1 MREATE
7 IPGQAGHERQGSG
20 DLTGGV
26 SLLIGEPKKAV
37 LKLSGPMIVA
47 LMIQAAYNLVN
58 AVWVA
63 GLGPTALAAVGFV
76 APVFMVV
83 IGISNGLGAGVSSA
97 ISRRIGAGD
106 KAGADSTATQ
116 AIILVIVVSA
126 ILTVCLLG
134 LAGPI
139 LAAMGAGSSLEL
151 ALEYGNIV
159 FAGSILAVFSAMAFA
174 ILRGEGDTKRTMY
187 AMAAGSL
194 VNAVLDPVL
203 IYWAGLGVAGAAW
216 GTVFSMLLVSL
227 VQVYWLFIKKDTYVS
242 ISMRGFC
249 LCRNIMAD
257 ILQVG
262 IPASIEF
269 LFYSI
274 DAVII
279 NAMLVRVSG
288 TDAVAVYTA
297 GWRVIFV
304 ALVPLIAI
312 ATAEISVAGAAFGAR
327 RFDSLS
333 VIHSYS
339 TKLGLGI
346 GLATALFTGIF
357 APQITALFTFSVESA
372 HLAPTL
378 VAFMH
383 AMCLFYPF
391 VSPGIMS
398 ASLFQGAGKGLTS
411 LFLNL
416 LRDVILVTMM
426 AFVLGMIL
434 GLGEQGIWW
443 GIVFGN
449 ISGSLVSY
457 LWAKLYISRLIKDKG
472 LDSMRRD

>member
-1 MREATE
+1 MREDTG
-7 IPGQAGHERQGSG
+7 ISGQAGNERQAAE
-20 DLTGGV
+20 DITRGV

-63 GLGPTALAAVGFV
+63 GLGPNALAAVGFV
-76 APVFMVV
+76 SPIFMVV

-106 KAGADSTATQ
+106 KAGADATAAH
-116 AIILVIVVSA
+116 AIVLVIAVSA
-126 ILTVCLLG
+126 ILTVCLLS

-139 LAAMGAGSSLEL
+139 LAAMGAGTSLGM

-227 VQVYWLFIKKDTYVS
+227 VQLYWMFIKKDTYVT
-242 ISMRGFC
+242 ITRRGFR
-249 LCRNIMAD
+249 LCRKIMAD
-257 ILQVG
+257 ILKVG

-279 NAMLVRVSG
+279 NAMLARVSG
-288 TDAVAVYTA
+288 TDAVAVYTV

-327 RFDSLS
+327 RYESLS

-339 TKLGLGI
+339 TKLGLAI
-346 GLATALFTGIF
+346 GAATAIVTGLL
-357 APQITALFTFSVESA
+357 APQITALFTFSADSA
-372 HLAPTL
+372 HLAPSL

-398 ASLFQGAGKGLTS
+398 ASFFQGAGKGLTS

-416 LRDVILVTMM
+416 LRDVILITMM
-426 AFVLGMIL
+426 AFVLGIVL
-434 GLGEQGIWW
+434 GLGEHGIWW

-457 LWAKLYISRLIKDKG
+457 LWAKLYISRLMKDRKTAG
-472 LDSMRRD
+472 AS

>member
-1 MREATE
+1 MSEVTE
-7 IPGQAGHERQGSG
+7 ISGQAGQERQAAE
-20 DLTGGV
+20 DITRGV

-37 LKLSGPMIVA
+37 LKLSGPMIIA
-47 LMIQAAYNLVN
+47 LMIQAAYSLVN

-76 APVFMVV
+76 SPIFMVV

-106 KAGADSTATQ
+106 KAGADATAGH
-116 AIILVIVVSA
+116 AIILVIAVSA
-126 ILTVCLLG
+126 LLTVCLLS

-139 LAAMGAGSSLEL
+139 LIAMGAGSTLDL

-227 VQVYWLFIKKDTYVS
+227 VQLYWMFIKKDTYVA
-242 ISMRGFC
+242 ISMRGFRF
-249 LCRNIMAD
+249 CRDVMKD

-279 NAMLVRVSG
+279 NAMLAAVSG
-288 TDAVAVYTA
+288 TDAVAVYTV

-327 RFDSLS
+327 RYESLS
-333 VIHSYS
+333 AIHSYS
-339 TKLGLGI
+339 TKLGLAI
-346 GLATALFTGIF
+346 GAATAVVTGIF
-357 APQITALFTFSVESA
+357 APQITALFTFSADSA
-372 HLAPTL
+372 HLAPAL

-398 ASLFQGAGKGLTS
+398 ASFFQGAGKGLTS
-411 LFLNL
+411 LFLNM
-416 LRDVILVTMM
+416 LRDVILITMM
-426 AFVLGMIL
+426 AFVLGIVL
-434 GLGEQGIWW
+434 RLGERGIWW

-457 LWAKLYISRLIKDKG
+457 LWAKLYISRLMKDKG
-472 LDSMRRD
+472 PGFMRRD

>member
-1 MREATE
+1 MSEETKL
-7 IPGQAGHERQGSG
+7 PGQAGNERNGTE
-20 DLTGGV
+20 DITRGV

-47 LMIQAAYNLVN
+47 LMIQAAYSLVN

-76 APVFMVV
+76 SPIFMVV

-106 KAGADSTATQ
+106 KAGADATAAH
-116 AIILVIVVSA
+116 AIVLVIAVSA
-126 ILTVCLLG
+126 LLTASLLG

-139 LAAMGAGSSLEL
+139 LVAMGAGSTLDL

-216 GTVFSMLLVSL
+216 GTVFSMFLVSM
-227 VQVYWLFIKKDTYVS
+227 VQVYWMFIKKDTYVS
-242 ISMRGFC
+242 ISRRGFC
-249 LCRNIMAD
+249 LCRNIMGD
-257 ILQVG
+257 ILSVG

-327 RFDSLS
+327 RYDSLS

-339 TKLGLGI
+339 TKLGLAI
-346 GLATALFTGIF
+346 GAATAVVTGLL
-357 APQITALFTFSVESA
+357 APQITALFTFSADSA
-372 HLAPTL
+372 HLAPSL

-398 ASLFQGAGKGLTS
+398 ACFFQGAGKGLTS

-426 AFVLGMIL
+426 AFVLGMVL
-434 GLGEQGIWW
+434 GLGEHGIWW

-449 ISGSLVSY
+449 ISGSLLSY
-457 LWAKLYISRLIKDKG
+457 LWAKLYISRLIRDKAI
-472 LDSMRRD
+472 SE

>member
-1 MREATE
+1 MSEVTE
-7 IPGQAGHERQGSG
+7 TSAPSGQERQAAE
-20 DLTGGV
+20 DITRGV
-26 SLLIGEPKKAV
+26 SLLIGEPKKAI

-47 LMIQAAYNLVN
+47 LMIQAAYSLVN

-76 APVFMVV
+76 SPIFMVV

-106 KAGADSTATQ
+106 KAGADATAAH
-116 AIILVIVVSA
+116 AIVLVIAVSA
-126 ILTVCLLG
+126 LLTVCLLS

-139 LAAMGAGSSLEL
+139 LVAMGAGSTLGL
-151 ALEYGNIV
+151 AMEYGNIV

-174 ILRGEGDTKRTMY
+174 IFRGEGDTKRTMY

-194 VNAVLDPVL
+194 VNTVLDPVL

-216 GTVFSMLLVSL
+216 GTVFSMFLVSL
-227 VQVYWLFIKKDTYVS
+227 VQLYWMLIKKDTYVT
-242 ISMRGFC
+242 ISWKGFR
-249 LCRNIMAD
+249 LCRDIMAD
-257 ILQVG
+257 ILKVG

-327 RFDSLS
+327 RYESLS
-333 VIHSYS
+333 LIHSYS
-339 TKLGLGI
+339 TKLGLAI
-346 GLATALFTGIF
+346 GAATAIVTGLF
-357 APQITALFTFSVESA
+357 APQITALFTFSADSA
-372 HLAPTL
+372 HLVPSL

-398 ASLFQGAGKGLTS
+398 ACFFQGAGKGLTS

-426 AFVLGMIL
+426 AFVLGMVL

-449 ISGSLVSY
+449 ISGSLLSY
-457 LWAKLYISRLIKDKG
+457 LWAKLYISRLIRDKG
-472 LDSMRRD
+472 PGFMRRD

>member
-1 MREATE
+1 LREDTG
-7 IPGQAGHERQGSG
+7 ISGQAGNERQGNE
-20 DLTGGV
+20 DITRGV
-26 SLLIGEPKKAV
+26 SLLTGEPKKAV

-63 GLGPTALAAVGFV
+63 GLGPNALAAVGFV
-76 APVFMVV
+76 SPIFMVV

-106 KAGADSTATQ
+106 KAGADATAAH
-116 AIILVIVVSA
+116 AIVLVIAVSA
-126 ILTVCLLG
+126 LLTVCLLS
-134 LAGPI
+134 LARPI
-139 LAAMGAGSSLEL
+139 LAAMGAGSTLGL

-194 VNAVLDPVL
+194 VNAVLDPIL

-216 GTVFSMLLVSL
+216 GTVFSMFLVSL
-227 VQVYWLFIKKDTYVS
+227 VQLYWMFIKKDTYVTFS
-242 ISMRGFC
+242 RRGFR
-249 LCRNIMAD
+249 LCRNIMSD
-257 ILQVG
+257 ILKVG

-327 RFDSLS
+327 RYESLS

-339 TKLGLGI
+339 TKLGLAI
-346 GLATALFTGIF
+346 GAATAIVTGLL
-357 APQITALFTFSVESA
+357 APQITALFTFSADSA
-372 HLAPTL
+372 HLAPSL

-398 ASLFQGAGKGLTS
+398 ACFFQGAGKGLTS

-416 LRDVILVTMM
+416 LRDVILITMM
-426 AFVLGMIL
+426 AFVLGIVL
-434 GLGEQGIWW
+434 GLGEHGIWW

-457 LWAKLYISRLIKDKG
+457 LWAKLYISRVIRDKQGSLMLKD
-472 LDSMRRD
+472 

>member
-1 MREATE
+1 LSEVTE
-7 IPGQAGHERQGSG
+7 TSAPSGQERQAAE
-20 DLTGGV
+20 DITRGV
-26 SLLIGEPKKAV
+26 SLLIGEPKKAI

-47 LMIQAAYNLVN
+47 LMIQAAYSLVN

-76 APVFMVV
+76 SPIFMVV

-106 KAGADSTATQ
+106 KAGADATAAH
-116 AIILVIVVSA
+116 AIVLVIAVSA
-126 ILTVCLLG
+126 LLTVCLLS

-139 LAAMGAGSSLEL
+139 LVAMGAGSTLGL
-151 ALEYGNIV
+151 AMEYGNIV

-174 ILRGEGDTKRTMY
+174 IFRGEGDTKRTMY

-194 VNAVLDPVL
+194 VNTVLDPVL

-216 GTVFSMLLVSL
+216 GTVFSMFLVSL
-227 VQVYWLFIKKDTYVS
+227 VQLYWMLIKKDTYVT
-242 ISMRGFC
+242 ISWKGFR
-249 LCRNIMAD
+249 LCRDIMAD
-257 ILQVG
+257 ILKVG

-327 RFDSLS
+327 RYESLS
-333 VIHSYS
+333 LIHSYS
-339 TKLGLGI
+339 TKLGLAI
-346 GLATALFTGIF
+346 GAATAIVTGLF
-357 APQITALFTFSVESA
+357 APQITALFTFSADSA
-372 HLAPTL
+372 HLVPSL

-398 ASLFQGAGKGLTS
+398 ACFFQGAGKGLTS

-426 AFVLGMIL
+426 AFVLGMVL

-449 ISGSLVSY
+449 ISGSLLSY
-457 LWAKLYISRLIKDKG
+457 LWAKLYISRLIRDKG
-472 LDSMRRD
+472 PGFMRRD

>member
-1 MREATE
+1 LSEVTE
-7 IPGQAGHERQGSG
+7 TSAPSGQERQAAE
-20 DLTGGV
+20 DITRGV
-26 SLLIGEPKKAV
+26 SLLIGEPKKAI

-47 LMIQAAYNLVN
+47 LMIQAAYSLVN

-76 APVFMVV
+76 SPIFMVV

-106 KAGADSTATQ
+106 KAGADATAAH
-116 AIILVIVVSA
+116 AIVLVIAVSA
-126 ILTVCLLG
+126 LLTVCLLS

-139 LAAMGAGSSLEL
+139 LVAMGAGSTLGL
-151 ALEYGNIV
+151 AMEYGNIV

-174 ILRGEGDTKRTMY
+174 IFRGEGDTKRTMY

-194 VNAVLDPVL
+194 VNTVLDPVL

-216 GTVFSMLLVSL
+216 GTVFSMFLVSL
-227 VQVYWLFIKKDTYVS
+227 VQLYWMLIKKDTYVT
-242 ISMRGFC
+242 ISWKGFR
-249 LCRNIMAD
+249 LCRDIMAD
-257 ILQVG
+257 ILKVG

-327 RFDSLS
+327 RYESLS

-339 TKLGLGI
+339 TKLGLAI
-346 GLATALFTGIF
+346 GAATAIVTGLF
-357 APQITALFTFSVESA
+357 APQITALFTFSADSA
-372 HLAPTL
+372 HLVPSL

-398 ASLFQGAGKGLTS
+398 ACFFQGAGKGLTS

-426 AFVLGMIL
+426 AFVLGMVL

-449 ISGSLVSY
+449 ISGSLLSY
-457 LWAKLYISRLIKDKG
+457 LWAKLYISRLIRDKG
-472 LDSMRRD
+472 PGFMRRD